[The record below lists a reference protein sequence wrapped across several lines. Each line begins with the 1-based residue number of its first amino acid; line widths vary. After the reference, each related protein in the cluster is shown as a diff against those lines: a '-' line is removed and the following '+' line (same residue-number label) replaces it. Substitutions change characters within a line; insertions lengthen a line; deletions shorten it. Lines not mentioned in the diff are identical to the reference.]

1 MITSSRSN
9 LHYAAAEET
18 MRRSDSGVGVI
29 KTILVIVF
37 LGIVAFVAIR
47 TIPPYVGNYEL
58 QDHIRQLAIEAAA
71 APRPPSPDSLR
82 ENVVKFAQDQG
93 LPVTPDDVKVTVA
106 GKISIELDYSVPVD
120 LKVYTV
126 VLHFTPTAEGRPLV

>member
-1 MITSSRSN
+1 
-9 LHYAAAEET
+9 
-18 MRRSDSGVGVI
+18 MRASDSGVGI
-29 KTILVIVF
+29 TKTILVLLF
-37 LGIVAFVAIR
+37 LGIVAFVAIK

-58 QDHIRQLAIEAAA
+58 QDHIRQLCIEAAA
-71 APRPPSPDSLR
+71 APRPPAADDLR
-82 ENVVKFAQDQG
+82 NNVVKFAQDQG
-93 LPVTPDDVKVTVA
+93 LPVSPDNVKVTVA